1 MEILSDATV
10 VIIERGDATVASSMR
25 LLQVDDGSAVA
36 ARLRDRWVAAGHEV
50 VEQVAAADA
59 VVHFASGW
67 DPVAGQQEIEEV
79 AGLLGALNGS
89 GKRLLYI
96 SDATV
101 LGDTTDTFGNEDDPT
116 SSVVPHP
123 WQVTI
128 ERAVLRAVA
137 DGVRAVIVRPTLIH
151 GAGGTLIERLM
162 LEAKDRG
169 RSVYVGD
176 GHWRTSTIN
185 AADLFDLAVMAI
197 EHAPEG
203 ARYLAAS
210 PEVLTWR
217 EIAEIIAERC
227 GLAGGA
233 MSISADEASS
243 AGIDVGRMTMNSVIR
258 DDSAQRRFGWKPHA
272 GFFKDPVR

>member
-1 MEILSDATV
+1 MEILSELIV
-10 VIIERGDATVASSMR
+10 VILDRGDATVASSMR
-25 LLQVDDGSAVA
+25 LLLVDDGSGLA
-36 ARLRDRWVAAGHEV
+36 AMLRDRWAAAGHEFA
-50 VEQVAAADA
+50 EQVDAADA
-59 VVHFASGW
+59 VVHVASSW
-67 DPVAGQQEIEEV
+67 DPVAGQREV
-79 AGLLGALNGS
+79 AESAELLDALNGS
-89 GKRLLYI
+89 GKRLLYV

-116 SSVVPHP
+116 SSTVPHP

-137 DGVRAVIVRPTLIH
+137 DGVRAAIVRPALIH
-151 GAGGTLIERLM
+151 GAGGTLIERLI
-162 LEAKDRG
+162 LEAKDHG

-176 GHWRTSTIN
+176 GHWRTSTVN
-185 AADLFDLAVMAI
+185 AADLLDLAVMAI

-210 PEVLTWR
+210 SEVLTWR

-227 GLAGGA
+227 GVPGGA
-233 MSISADEASS
+233 TSISADEASRI
-243 AGIDVGRMTMNSVIR
+243 GIDVGRMMMNSVIR

-272 GFFKDPVR
+272 GSFKEAT